1 MSSQPLYVMHSFAC
15 ECVFVSSV
23 YTNLNRKLAIQW
35 CFYGIQHTFVI
46 FLLDS
51 QNTAHWKVFKA
62 KEKYQLKE
70 RKCAMTQ
77 EALCGVC

>member
-1 MSSQPLYVMHSFAC
+1 MSSQPLYVMYSYAC

-46 FLLDS
+46 FYLIPRTLPIGKCS
-51 QNTAHWKVFKA
+51 K
-62 KEKYQLKE
+62 LKRNISSRRE
-70 RKCAMTQ
+70 SV
-77 EALCGVC
+77 L